1 MNNYLLP
8 VFKVVAF
15 LEGLSYLLLL
25 FIAVPIKYLA
35 DDPTYVKL
43 LGMPHGVLFIAY
55 VGLAI
60 YISQEMNLNK
70 KKTVWILL
78 ASVIP
83 IASFL
88 AHRVITRQ

>member
-70 KKTVWILL
+70 KKTLWILL

-88 AHRVITRQ
+88 VHRVITRQ